1 LANYYEI
8 LGVNQNASTAEIK
21 SAFRALAKIYHPD
34 KNPDG
39 QEDFK
44 KILRA
49 YETLI
54 NPSRRAS
61 YDLRLKHRSNSSANT
76 SKNKSKNWT
85 FEEKEMRRRQYYNE
99 HIKKY
104 AKSNP
109 RPRTENVEIKSG
121 YNEYKYIL
129 FATPVAVALFLLIM
143 NLATPS
149 KSASQNKVQNTSEA
163 IEKSGLSMRMA
174 PYLDYF
180 GSERYNT
187 ANGKSL
193 TIKNNTGL
201 DVIVCI
207 FNEKNFVR
215 SCFIGNGYFAEIPQL
230 PLKPVH
236 LRYCAGSNWDSKLLL
251 KDVSLYGAFASN
263 RNFYKSLSA
272 SELGPVNEITLTGG
286 LNKGFASINEKEFFS
301 KENIY
306 D

>member
-1 LANYYEI
+1 
-8 LGVNQNASTAEIK
+8 LGVSQNASTTEIK

-54 NPSRRAS
+54 SPSRRSS
-61 YDLRLKHRSNSSANT
+61 YDIKLKHRSNSSSGT
-76 SKNKSKNWT
+76 TKSRNKNWS

-104 AKSNP
+104 AKTNP
-109 RPRTENVEIKSG
+109 RPRTENVEIKPG

-143 NLATPS
+143 NLASPS
-149 KSASQNKVQNTSEA
+149 KSASQAKAQNA
-163 IEKSGLSMRMA
+163 VAKSGLSMGTS
-174 PYLDYF
+174 PYLDHF
-180 GSERYNT
+180 GTQQYNT
-187 ANGKSL
+187 TGGKSL

-201 DVIVCI
+201 DMIVCL
-207 FNEKNFVR
+207 FNEQQFVR
-215 SCFIGNGYFAEIPQL
+215 SCFIESGYFAEIPQL

-236 LRYCAGSNWDSKLLL
+236 LRYCTGNNWDSGLLL

-263 RNFYKSLSA
+263 RNFYKSLNP

-286 LNKGFASINEKEFFS
+286 VNEGFTTINEKEFFS
-301 KENIY
+301 KENAY